1 MRIAEKTFIG
11 AHSII
16 LMAACNA
23 NYEFTYADVG
33 KKGRVY
39 FPTEE
44 CGEIAHFGLLLSL
57 EFINIPAAAQ
67 LLYCNKILPHVFL
80 ADDEFPLSTYM
91 LKNVSFQELE

>member
-44 CGEIAHFGLLLSL
+44 CEEIAHFGLLLSL
-57 EFINIPAAAQ
+57 ELSIFLQQRRFFIATKFSLMFSSLMTN
-67 LLYCNKILPHVFL
+67 FL
-80 ADDEFPLSTYM
+80 
-91 LKNVSFQELE
+91 